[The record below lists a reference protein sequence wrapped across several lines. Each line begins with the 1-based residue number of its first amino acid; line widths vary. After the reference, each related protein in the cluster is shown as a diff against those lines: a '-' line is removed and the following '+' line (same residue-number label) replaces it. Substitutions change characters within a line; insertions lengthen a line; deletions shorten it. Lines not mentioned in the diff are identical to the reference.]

1 MKSKLQQDLAS
12 ICPSVNI
19 ETTWTHDTDIHP
31 DIRKDCDGMDDEDP
45 ADWQCWR
52 SEVKA
57 SAIVNGEVITGSDY
71 LGGTWERAGDY
82 PWQSNPEI
90 SGYEASMT
98 VAALED
104 LLAAIDDPELTE
116 EISAAITH
124 IHSLE

>member
-12 ICPSVNI
+12 ICPSVTI
-19 ETTWTHDTDIHP
+19 ETLWDHDTDIW
-31 DIRKDCDGMDDEDP
+31 DGMGIDLTGDETEDP

-71 LGGTWERAGDY
+71 LGGTWERAENS
-82 PWQSNPEI
+82 PWQSNSEI

-98 VAALED
+98 VSALED

>member
-45 ADWQCWR
+45 DDWQCWQ
-52 SEVKA
+52 SQVT
-57 SAIVNGEVITGSDY
+57 AIVIVDGKVIAGSDS
-71 LGGTWERAGDY
+71 LGGTWERAENS

-98 VAALED
+98 VSALED

-116 EISAAITH
+116 EISAAIIH

>member
-1 MKSKLQQDLAS
+1 MKSKLQKDLAS
-12 ICPSVNI
+12 ICPSVSI
-19 ETTWTHDTDIHP
+19 ETSWSHDDDIHP

-45 ADWQCWR
+45 ADWQCWQ
-52 SEVKA
+52 SQV
-57 SAIVNGEVITGSDY
+57 SATAVVDGCTITGSDY

-82 PWQSNPEI
+82 PWETSSEI

-98 VAALED
+98 VSALED

-116 EISAAITH
+116 EISAAITY

>member
-1 MKSKLQQDLAS
+1 MKSKLQKDLAE
-12 ICPSVNI
+12 ICPSVTI
-19 ETTWTHDTDIHP
+19 ETAWSHDDDIHP

-45 ADWQCWR
+45 ADWQCWQ
-52 SEVKA
+52 SQV
-57 SAIVNGEVITGSDY
+57 SATAVVDGCTITGSDY

-82 PWQSNPEI
+82 PWETSSEI

-98 VAALED
+98 VSALED

-116 EISAAITH
+116 EISAAITY